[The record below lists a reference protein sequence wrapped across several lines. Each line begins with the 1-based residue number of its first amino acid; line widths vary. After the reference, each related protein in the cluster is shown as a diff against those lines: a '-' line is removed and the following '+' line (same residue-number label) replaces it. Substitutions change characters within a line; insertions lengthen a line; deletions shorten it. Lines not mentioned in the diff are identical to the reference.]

1 MRSTQLVAWHKEVS
15 RTPLLQPATKV
26 LLLDLYI
33 DGMCAAG
40 TVSVPRVE
48 MARRVGVSTRSIDSR
63 IADAVSTG
71 FLLPLT
77 QGRKHVTAVHM
88 IGFPSLSAKDGVR
101 AENGSGRRRR
111 DAEKWRQNGAQREG
125 FKRAEV
131 SSSAKDGVRAEN
143 GHIGTSDG
151 SARRTGFAPV
161 VRRATYEP
169 AHPNGV
175 PDLTP
180 TDTGTSAYLLAN
192 GTATLTDTGIAADAL
207 VAVVQGRN
215 WLQREGHQERQANL
229 STADLC
235 LLVARCGG
243 AL

>member
-1 MRSTQLVAWHKEVS
+1 MRDPRLVAWRKEVT
-15 RTPLLQPATKV
+15 RTPLLQPTTKV
-26 LLLDLYI
+26 LLLDLFA

-40 TVSVPRVE
+40 TVSVPRVDL
-48 MARRVGVSTRSIDSR
+48 ARRQGISTRSIDSR

-125 FKRAEV
+125 FKRAEDFD
-131 SSSAKDGVRAEN
+131 SAKDGVRAEN

-161 VRRATYEP
+161 VRRATNEP

-180 TDTGTSAYLLAN
+180 TDTGTSAYLSAN
-192 GTATLTDTGIAADAL
+192 GTATLTDTGVAADAL
-207 VAVVQGRN
+207 VVLVQGQN
-215 WLQREGHQERQANL
+215 WLQREGHQETHARL
-229 STADLC
+229 STADLRF
-235 LLVARCGG
+235 LVARCGG